1 MASCVTRTR
10 IGQYLRLA
18 CPYSE
23 RRRQVWTD
31 LGPAG
36 FFQLVYQASVQWKS
50 ISCERHIDA
59 LQSRGSPRRGR
70 HFLNLMNRVR
80 STFSFQ
86 KQKYCLFYDLYSIR
100 GASWKTLLFCS
111 RRAWLKKKCVSA
123 GGLCFE
129 NIVSPSTQRNGKA
142 IIQNWRSLDDTRVEC
157 QQPLMYAT
165 YTIHRYVSSSHN
177 YAAVGSVWNQTSAF
191 SRLLGTIEFHVSHL
205 PTSLA
210 CTPAD

>member
-1 MASCVTRTR
+1 MKSETKGECSQRVDCQLNEEPQVVGECKRSGTRLLMASCVTRTR
-10 IGQYLRLA
+10 IGQCLRLA

-36 FFQLVYQASVQWKS
+36 FFHLVYQPCAQWKS

-70 HFLNLMNRVR
+70 HFLNRMNRVR

-86 KQKYCLFYDLYSIR
+86 KQKYCLFYDIYSIR

-111 RRAWLKKKCVSA
+111 RRAWLKKNAFQLEGSVLK
-123 GGLCFE
+123 
-129 NIVSPSTQRNGKA
+129 I
-142 IIQNWRSLDDTRVEC
+142 
-157 QQPLMYAT
+157 
-165 YTIHRYVSSSHN
+165 SSH
-177 YAAVGSVWNQTSAF
+177 
-191 SRLLGTIEFHVSHL
+191 L
-205 PTSLA
+205 
-210 CTPAD
+210 